1 MNTFE
6 SLFQIAARLAIPTAD
21 DDRELEWCDSG
32 RSVALAREASGRREV
47 FVSGPEL
54 VARTSLVRRHL
65 RHDRW
70 RNRVGEEFEANRIV
84 LPDEDHFVAVAA
96 LVVEQLVRYGVAE
109 ERQRAFAAVEP
120 LIEMALRGGALQE
133 NTILGLV
140 GELVFLEWLLRGAA
154 SPTQKAACIAAWE
167 GYEHAARDFAF
178 TNRSS
183 VEVKVTRGV
192 HSRHHIQS
200 LAQVDPQRDGSGQPV
215 EDLWLLSFCLEPD
228 DGGGNGELLS
238 LPDQV
243 DAILELLGPSDPRLR
258 TEVQA
263 LFLAF
268 VAKYGVSSGSGYVHD
283 EMKEWA
289 AYSTRWHLRSCR
301 AYDMSDDSIGVLRLA
316 DVERRAF
323 TPPESVSFDVDLP
336 SELETP
342 DNPVTD
348 VQGFAA
354 RLASLSD

>member
-1 MNTFE
+1 MKTFDG
-6 SLFQIAARLAIPTAD
+6 LFQIAARLAIPTAD
-21 DDRELEWCDSG
+21 DDRELEWCDSA

-47 FVSGPEL
+47 FISGGKM
-54 VARTSLVRRHL
+54 VARTALVRRHL

-70 RNRVGEEFEANRIV
+70 RNREGEEFEASRIV

-96 LVVEQLVRYGVAE
+96 LVVEQLLRHGVTE
-109 ERQRAFAAVEP
+109 ECQRAFTAVEP
-120 LIEMALRGGALQE
+120 LIEMALRGRALQE
-133 NTILGLV
+133 NTVLGLV
-140 GELVFLEWLLRGAA
+140 GELVFLEWLLRSAT
-154 SPTQKAACIAAWE
+154 SPTQKAACIAAWD
-167 GYEHAARDFAF
+167 GYEHASRDFAF
-178 TNRSS
+178 TDGSS

-200 LAQVDPQRDGSGQPV
+200 LAQVDPRRDGTGQPI

-228 DGGGNGELLS
+228 DREGGGDSVS

-243 DAILELLGPSDPRLR
+243 DAILGLLGPREPWLR

-263 LFLAF
+263 LFVAF
-268 VAKYGVSSGSGYVHD
+268 VAKYGASSGAGYVHD

-301 AYDMSDDSIGVLRLA
+301 AYDMTDESIGVLRLA

-323 TPPESVSFDVDLP
+323 VRPESVSFDVDLP
-336 SELETP
+336 SELGTP
-342 DNPVTD
+342 GNPVTD
-348 VQGFAA
+348 VQEFAA
-354 RLASLSD
+354 RLARLSS